1 MSRHNNFAI
10 DKTVQYGRFKAGITW
25 RSSKS
30 IWGRFGG
37 GWQWK
42 LGFQASRTIIIIS
55 LLVMEIRLSWWE
67 GNK

>member
-1 MSRHNNFAI
+1 MRLHSKFVI
-10 DKTVQYGRFKAGITW
+10 DKTVQYGRFKAGISW

-42 LGFQASRTIIIIS
+42 FGVQASSTTVIIA